1 MKRRENEIT
10 DDDLKRES
18 EAMRKKQRE
27 EIKKDGDDF
36 KKSTLQG
43 IES

>member
-27 EIKKDGDDF
+27 EIKKE
-36 KKSTLQG
+36 
-43 IES
+43 IEQENQTG

>member
-27 EIKKDGDDF
+27 EIKKDERR
-36 KKSTLQG
+36 L
-43 IES
+43 